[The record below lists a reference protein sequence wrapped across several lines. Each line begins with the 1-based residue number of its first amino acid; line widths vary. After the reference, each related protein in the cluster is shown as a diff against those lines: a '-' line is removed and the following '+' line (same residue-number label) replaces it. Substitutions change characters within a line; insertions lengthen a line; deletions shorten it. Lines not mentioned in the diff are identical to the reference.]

1 MELTFGAVD
10 VGDGRGG
17 AWLAQAEQA
26 WPAIV
31 AETQPGALEPAGEAP
46 ARAAFREHMP
56 ELEPILDRLAAQLD
70 RPGAAAVLT
79 HTALK
84 PFFSGCS
91 MTGVAGALVRNYD
104 FAPEGCERTVVASR
118 FLRPV
123 IGMGDF
129 LWGLLDGVNDAGLAV
144 ALSFGGRF
152 VHGPGMSIL
161 VVVRYLLETCATVDE
176 AWKSVARMPISTSQN
191 LILVDREQTT
201 VVHLGPDRAPAR
213 VDATCVTNH
222 QDAAVPPE
230 QEAFSA
236 TQRRLDTLRALP
248 AGADVETAIAAL
260 LRPPLYQTAYAE
272 GMGTLY
278 TAAYRPAEGRVTYAW
293 PGARR
298 EQSFAEFTPGEWT
311 VTVP

>member
-1 MELTFGAVD
+1 MTFRAVD

-17 AWLAQAEQA
+17 AWLGYAEPV

-31 AETQPGALEPAGEAP
+31 AETEPGALEPAGAAP
-46 ARAAFREHMP
+46 ARAALLRHMP
-56 ELEPILDRLAAQLD
+56 ELEPVLDRLAAELD

-84 PFFSGCS
+84 PFFAGCS

-123 IGMGDF
+123 IGMGDY

-144 ALSFGGRF
+144 AMSFGGRF

-176 AWKSVARMPISTSQN
+176 AWRAVARMPIATSQN
-191 LILVDREQTT
+191 LILVDREQTA
-201 VVHLGPDRAPAR
+201 VVHLGPDRAATR
-213 VDATCVTNH
+213 VDQTCVTNH
-222 QDAAVPPE
+222 QDAAVPPA
-230 QEAFSA
+230 QEAHSA
-236 TQRRLDTLRALP
+236 TQRRLDALRALP
-248 AGADVETAIAAL
+248 ADADVDAAIAAL
-260 LRPPLYQTAYAE
+260 LRPPLYQTRYAD
-272 GMGTLY
+272 GAGTVY

-298 EQSFAEFTPGEWT
+298 EQSFAGFEPGEWT
-311 VTVP
+311 VQVPS